1 MVLLEF
7 QMSPRADGDSVSAY
21 VDQIIDII
29 DRSGLPY
36 QLTPMGTIVEGDWD
50 ETFGVVKACF
60 DHLRQAGCTR
70 IGLNLKVDWRDG
82 PAGRLTSK
90 TAKVEQLLGRPLKT

>member
-7 QMSPRADGDSVSAY
+7 QISPRADGDSVSAY
-21 VDQIIDII
+21 VAQVIDII

-36 QLTPMGTIVEGDWD
+36 QLTPMGTIVEGEWD
-50 ETFGVVKACF
+50 ESFAVVKACF
-60 DHLRQAGCTR
+60 DHLRKVGCTR

-82 PAGRLTSK
+82 PGGRLTAK
-90 TAKVEQLLGRPLKT
+90 TAKVEQLLGRKLRT